1 MLFVK
6 RQEETPLPVPPL
18 DAATAVAPAQTGQ
31 ATFALG

>member
-18 DAATAVAPAQTGQ
+18 DEAAPAQTQQ

>member
-6 RQEETPLPVPPL
+6 KHEETPLPIPPL
-18 DAATAVAPAQTGQ
+18 DASAPAQTEQ

>member
-6 RQEETPLPVPPL
+6 KQDETPLPVPPL
-18 DAATAVAPAQTGQ
+18 DAAAPARTEQ